1 MTTITEVSSHEL
13 TDAQRAFADAHQATP
28 GFRSESL
35 DAVFVYQFGARRT
48 ARWLVDAAG
57 LVVDSA
63 SFTTAA

>member
-1 MTTITEVSSHEL
+1 MTTITEVSSHEP
-13 TDAQRAFADAHQATP
+13 TDARRAFADAHQATP

-57 LVVDSA
+57 RVVDSA